1 VLIPLP
7 DVSRIQVQKITQK
20 RGKGKGKLREKG
32 EGKKEKSK
40 WKKGEKRVNP

>member
-1 VLIPLP
+1 VDHALGAKIP
-7 DVSRIQVQKITQK
+7 QKE
-20 RGKGKGKLREKG
+20 GKGKEIKGKG